1 MAKKEEEVTQVVDF
15 AEPIVASIKTLNG
28 EIEKLESQLASMEEI
43 HMALR
48 EKRKQVAVLERTIA
62 QLSGKPATK
71 NRPRGANRE
80 DIMGHLVK
88 HGGATVRE
96 ISEATG
102 INIPSV
108 RYTLGHN
115 DVFERDEANNWTVVG
130 C

>member
-1 MAKKEEEVTQVVDF
+1 MAKKTVEVVDF
-15 AEPIVASIKTLNG
+15 AEPIKASIAQLN
-28 EIEKLESQLASMEEI
+28 EEI
-43 HMALR
+43 TELANQLVGLDDIVAQLKQ
-48 EKRKQVAVLERTIA
+48 KRKQVTVLNQTLAR
-62 QLSGKPATK
+62 LSGKPATTH
-71 NRPRGANRE
+71 RPRGANRE

-115 DVFERDEANNWTVVG
+115 DVFERDAANNWTVVG